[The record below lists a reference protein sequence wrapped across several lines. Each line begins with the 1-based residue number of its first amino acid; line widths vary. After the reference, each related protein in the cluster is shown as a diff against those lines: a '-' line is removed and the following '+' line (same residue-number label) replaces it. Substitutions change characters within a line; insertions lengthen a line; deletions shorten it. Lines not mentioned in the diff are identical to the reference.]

1 MAAPLVDRERQ
12 RDQRPSPLLSRERK
26 TIQEGFMTPLYH
38 RIIHASGETYYEGE
52 PITVADAQMMLSNDI
67 AEGKVEVG
75 SFLKIDQDVLIL
87 EPPDAKP

>member
-1 MAAPLVDRERQ
+1 
-12 RDQRPSPLLSRERK
+12 
-26 TIQEGFMTPLYH
+26 MTPLYR
-38 RIIHASGETYYEGE
+38 RIIHASGGTYYEGE

-75 SFLKIDQDVLIL
+75 SFLKIDEDVLIL

>member
-1 MAAPLVDRERQ
+1 MAVPPVDRERKG
-12 RDQRPSPLLSRERK
+12 DQRPSLLLSREHE

-38 RIIHASGETYYEGE
+38 RIIHASGGTYYEGE

-67 AEGKVEVG
+67 AEGRVEVG
-75 SFLKIDQDVLIL
+75 SFLKIDEDVLIL